1 MSLKR
6 KSCHLNICLSQLC
19 QHKTQLFNLSCP
31 WVLLL
36 PCASILEDLKSSLGS
51 RGSGKG
57 QTGACRPGED
67 IEERWSHPN
76 TGFLRR
82 IFFFFYF
89 SEWLLIYF
97 TFHYYYFIISYY
109 FYYYFMFH
117 YYCFSL
123 LLWLYLYS
131 EIVVDKYDLD
141 KFKIFY
147 CSHFWLG

>member
-67 IEERWSHPN
+67 IEERWHTLILVS
-76 TGFLRR
+76 LEE
-82 IFFFFYF
+82 IFFFFTFLNDYWF
-89 SEWLLIYF
+89 TLLFIIIISLFLIIF
-97 TFHYYYFIISYY
+97 TIISCFIIIVFHYYYGYI
-109 FYYYFMFH
+109 
-117 YYCFSL
+117 C
-123 LLWLYLYS
+123 
-131 EIVVDKYDLD
+131 IVK
-141 KFKIFY
+141 
-147 CSHFWLG
+147 